1 MCTILVSHSS
11 FIYTHTHLT
20 ANENKKR
27 NILTCNEL
35 PSVELK
41 EEKSGKKVRVKIS
54 GGGETEHVYTRQRFH
69 TTDDQKHCKMQ
80 KPCERC
86 VEICC
91 YCQQAL

>member
-1 MCTILVSHSS
+1 MQPNYYYQAVHS
-11 FIYTHTHLT
+11 FVMRLIYKSVYTHLT

-54 GGGETEHVYTRQRFH
+54 GGGETEHVYT
-69 TTDDQKHCKMQ
+69 
-80 KPCERC
+80 
-86 VEICC
+86 
-91 YCQQAL
+91 